1 MDTKG
6 DELNY
11 LAAKM
16 RASEAIDLD
25 GFELTAGDLLVDVE
39 AREGW
44 AAAEDGGY
52 AVLVDTTIT
61 PELAAEG
68 LARELVRRLQDLRRE
83 ADFAISD
90 RIHVRYSADEAVQ
103 AVIAEHGDY
112 IAEETLALSIEAGD
126 ASMLGALVGATT
138 VDVTI
143 DGHEVT
149 LAVTKA

>member
-1 MDTKG
+1 M
-6 DELNY
+6 
-11 LAAKM
+11 
-16 RASEAIDLD
+16 
-25 GFELTAGDLLVDVE
+25 
-39 AREGW
+39 
-44 AAAEDGGY
+44 
-52 AVLVDTTIT
+52 
-61 PELAAEG
+61 
-68 LARELVRRLQDLRRE
+68 
-83 ADFAISD
+83 
-90 RIHVRYSADEAVQ
+90 Q